1 MDPSGMNSDYSLVHL
16 TVPKFDV
23 SDKIDL
29 LEHLKA
35 LGIQDA
41 LSAETADF
49 SPLTDD
55 VDLIWLSGAE
65 HAAMVKIDEEG
76 VTGAAYTDL
85 EMCGAGMPQEEM
97 DFILDRPFVFAVSAP
112 DGSILFT
119 GVVQIIE

>member
-1 MDPSGMNSDYSLVHL
+1 MNSEFSLVHL
-16 TVPKFDV
+16 TVPRFDV
-23 SDKIDL
+23 SGRTDL

-41 LSAETADF
+41 LSAKTADF

-55 VDLIWLSGAE
+55 VDMIWLSGAK

-85 EMCGAGMPQEEM
+85 AMAGAGMPQDEV
-97 DFILDRPFVFAVSAP
+97 DFVLDRPFVFAVASP
-112 DGSILFT
+112 DGSILFA
-119 GVVQIIE
+119 GVVQNIE